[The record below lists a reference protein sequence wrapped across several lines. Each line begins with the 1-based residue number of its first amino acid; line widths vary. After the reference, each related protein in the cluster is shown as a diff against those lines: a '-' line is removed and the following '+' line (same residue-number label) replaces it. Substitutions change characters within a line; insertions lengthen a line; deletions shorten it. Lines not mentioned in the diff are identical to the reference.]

1 MDCQKNLKEITFYL
15 LDLQSEPAK
24 VSYLA
29 KNPHLVHIWSLGVC
43 SYYLKTGGH
52 TNPYYI
58 LMNGNGTQILRLDQ
72 YLIDRGR
79 VQADGQGR

>member
-1 MDCQKNLKEITFYL
+1 M
-15 LDLQSEPAK
+15 
-24 VSYLA
+24 V
-29 KNPHLVHIWSLGVC
+29 GVC
-43 SYYLKTGGH
+43 SCYLKTGGH

-79 VQADGQGR
+79 VQADGQGRQSGGGSIGAAWALGGVT